1 MANRFTELAP
11 LFHALSDR
19 TRLEVMDRL
28 AEGSAT
34 VGELAAPTGLRLPTV
49 MKHLSVLEEAGLIA
63 TEKQGRTRVCS
74 VVPDAMAPLQ
84 SWMAAQRDA
93 WEARLVRLDDFV
105 VNSQKDEPE

>member
-1 MANRFTELAP
+1 MANRLVELAP

-19 TRLEVMDRL
+19 TRLEVMERL

-49 MKHLSVLEEAGLIA
+49 MKHLSVLKEAGLIA

-74 VVPDAMAPLQ
+74 AVPGAMEPVR
-84 SWMAAQRDA
+84 SWMYAQRDA
-93 WEARLVRLDDFV
+93 WEARLARLDDFV
-105 VNSQKDEPE
+105 VNSPKDETE

>member
-1 MANRFTELAP
+1 MTNRFAELAP

-19 TRLEVMDRL
+19 TRLEVLDRL

-74 VVPDAMAPLQ
+74 AVPSAMAPLQ

-93 WEARLVRLDDFV
+93 WEARLARLDNFV
-105 VNSQKDEPE
+105 DNSEKDETE